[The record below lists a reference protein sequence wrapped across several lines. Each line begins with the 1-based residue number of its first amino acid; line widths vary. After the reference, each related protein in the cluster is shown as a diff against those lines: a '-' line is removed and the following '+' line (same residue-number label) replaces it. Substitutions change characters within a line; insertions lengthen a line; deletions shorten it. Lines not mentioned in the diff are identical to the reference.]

1 MGETKQSSNI
11 RDLIHEVWYQFMDIH
26 PSNIWI
32 FINWRNNPLDI
43 YPDPLEKHPCPT
55 SNDCWVVEFPWC
67 KRVYPNNKEKKEI
80 GGHDKIIREDIM
92 FPLCLF
98 GKKNMRY
105 TSWHGHI
112 TNNYQQIKNQSW
124 NMTGTNRQ
132 QSWSHANTGV
142 WWLKMSTNITTK
154 PILTRHSLWDNY
166 PNMVSWLRHHG
177 KQNDKQRMNIQEK
190 TWCQRLQHESF
201 LDVSDLRSS

>member
-1 MGETKQSSNI
+1 
-11 RDLIHEVWYQFMDIH
+11 MDIH
-26 PSNIWI
+26 K
-32 FINWRNNPLDI
+32 
-43 YPDPLEKHPCPT
+43 LEKQSFGYIPGPSGET
-55 SNDCWVVEFPWC
+55 PMSNLQRLLSRWVSMMQKSLP
-67 KRVYPNNKEKKEI
+67 KQQGKKEI

-142 WWLKMSTNITTK
+142 WWLKRSTNITTK

>member
-1 MGETKQSSNI
+1 
-11 RDLIHEVWYQFMDIH
+11 MDIH
-26 PSNIWI
+26 K
-32 FINWRNNPLDI
+32 
-43 YPDPLEKHPCPT
+43 LEKQSFGYIPGPSGET
-55 SNDCWVVEFPWC
+55 PMSNLQRLLSRWVSMMQKSLPKQQGK
-67 KRVYPNNKEKKEI
+67 KRDWRTRQNYKRGYHVSPV
-80 GGHDKIIREDIM
+80 
-92 FPLCLF
+92 FVWQ
-98 GKKNMRY
+98 KNMRY